1 MYFLIAKSN
10 IRLTLN
16 INTILSVTFKF
27 NSYKLVIINYNKIFK
42 LIVFHRSFLMRTII
56 KKVVEIQLL
65 QIRTLYENI
74 SGIEC
79 NHFCL
84 GSQNKY
90 SNAAV

>member
-10 IRLTLN
+10 TRLTLN
-16 INTILSVTFKF
+16 IKTILSVTFKF
-27 NSYKLVIINYNKIFK
+27 NSYKLFNINYNKILK

-56 KKVVEIQLL
+56 KKVEIQLL
-65 QIRTLYENI
+65 QIKIMCENI
-74 SGIEC
+74 SGIAC